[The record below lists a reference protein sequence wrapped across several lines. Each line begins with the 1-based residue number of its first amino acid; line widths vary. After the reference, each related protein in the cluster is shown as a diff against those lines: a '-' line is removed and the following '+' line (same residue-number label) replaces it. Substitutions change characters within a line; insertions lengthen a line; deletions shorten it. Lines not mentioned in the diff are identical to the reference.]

1 MRLRPLVSVL
11 ALSLAVATAPAF
23 AERDI
28 DKVFGG
34 ITAEA
39 GEEYGSLETVNGG
52 ITIRAG
58 ATVRTAETVN
68 GGISIAAGANVGSAE
83 VVNGGISLDDDAT
96 AGSIAAVNGGLTLGT
111 GARVSGDAETVNGA
125 AKLADGAEVGGDL
138 ETVNGAIT
146 LDHARVR
153 GLITTTNGDVMLVHS
168 SVVDGGILVEKPDTN
183 WSWGGSEPKV
193 PRVVIG
199 AGSVVHGPMTFERV
213 VELFVH
219 TSAKVGTITGATP
232 AAFTDSLPERD

>member
-68 GGISIAAGANVGSAE
+68 GGISIAAGATVGRAE
-83 VVNGGISLDDDAT
+83 VVNGGISLDDDAS
-96 AGSIAAVNGGLTLGT
+96 ADSITAVNGGLTLGT
-111 GARVSGDAETVNGA
+111 GARVRDDAETVNGA

-183 WSWGGSEPKV
+183 WSWGSK
-193 PRVVIG
+193 PRIPRIVVG
-199 AGSVVHGPMTFERV
+199 AGSVVNGPMVFERD

-219 TSAKVGTITGATP
+219 TTAKVGTITGATP
-232 AAFTDSLPERD
+232 QAFTESLPPRE

>member
-58 ATVRTAETVN
+58 ATVRTAET
-68 GGISIAAGANVGSAE
+68 
-83 VVNGGISLDDDAT
+83 VNGGISLDDDAT

-183 WSWGGSEPKV
+183 WSWGGSKPKV

-199 AGSVVHGPMTFERV
+199 AGSVVNGPMTFERE